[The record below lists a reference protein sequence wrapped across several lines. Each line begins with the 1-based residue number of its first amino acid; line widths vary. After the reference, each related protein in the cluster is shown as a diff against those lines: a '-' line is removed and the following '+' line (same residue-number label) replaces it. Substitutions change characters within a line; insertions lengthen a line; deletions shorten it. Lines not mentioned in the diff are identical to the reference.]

1 MCKWELT
8 DPTQY
13 DVFQLLI
20 LMLNSRVQD
29 DSMPKE
35 IVKFISEFETMALN
49 LVRAD
54 QICSN
59 QSSEFNYIMRCSGLI

>member
-1 MCKWELT
+1 
-8 DPTQY
+8 
-13 DVFQLLI
+13 VFQLLI

-29 DSMPKE
+29 ESMPKE

-54 QICSN
+54 QVTSN
-59 QSSEFNYIMRCSGLI
+59 YHSELNYIHRCAALI